1 MEWLARSSQIVL
13 FIMLPFYVSSV
24 VNLLSI
30 SLKTMFFYLALS
42 MAMIVAWRRGN
53 FAELVTNI
61 FVIII
66 YLRIMDLKLTI
77 HE

>member
-42 MAMIVAWRRGN
+42 MAMVVAWRRGN

>member
-13 FIMLPFYVSSV
+13 FVMLPSYVSSV

-30 SLKTMFFYLALS
+30 SLKTMFFYLTLS
-42 MAMIVAWRRGN
+42 MAMVVAWRRGN